1 MLFGDN
7 TTSNYCEMQ
16 IDLQFSVAKCK
27 SKACN
32 FPFGDARFGQ
42 LVENAQVTIDEAVNK
57 RIHRYDEGE
66 ANSLSRRNWQL
77 YFLFICGN
85 NPFTS
90 MA

>member
-32 FPFGDARFGQ
+32 FLFGEARFGQ
-42 LVENAQVTIDEAVNK
+42 FVENAQVTIHEAVDK
-57 RIHRYDEGE
+57 RIH
-66 ANSLSRRNWQL
+66 
-77 YFLFICGN
+77 
-85 NPFTS
+85 
-90 MA
+90 